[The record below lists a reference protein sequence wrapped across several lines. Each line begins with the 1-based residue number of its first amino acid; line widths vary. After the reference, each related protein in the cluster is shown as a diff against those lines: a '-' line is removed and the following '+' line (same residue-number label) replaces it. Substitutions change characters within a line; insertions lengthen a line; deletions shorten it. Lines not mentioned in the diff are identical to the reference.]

1 MPKNYE
7 MTLIVDTQL
16 ADGSVDEAVTRYENL
31 IGEHGELVNTDR
43 WGSRKLAYDIR
54 KRQQGDYTFFQFHA
68 EPGVIAEIDRV
79 CRLDDSVLRH
89 LIITVPGGF
98 LAKVSGDEAAEES
111 DDADDDSDNE
121 SDDTEEDSE

>member
-16 ADGSVDEAVTRYENL
+16 AEGSVDEIVARYETL
-31 IGEHGELVNTDR
+31 VGEHGTIFNVDR
-43 WGSRKLAYDIR
+43 WGARKLAYDIR
-54 KRQQGDYTFFQFHA
+54 KRQQGDYTFVQFHA
-68 EPGVIAEIDRV
+68 EPAVIGEIDRA
-79 CRLDDSVLRH
+79 CRLDDTILRH

-98 LAKVSGDEAAEES
+98 EAKKTSAADLDDES
-111 DDADDDSDNE
+111 DEDDLD